1 MSYVGIPPF
10 GQTVRTTTELTA
22 SAGQVDFYPSGG
34 YIPGYIDVSINGQE
48 LGSQDYTAIDGVKVT
63 IAVACANLDEFKSKA
78 YWPVTMV
85 DVQSTSVAK
94 GGGNDKIFFENDQ
107 VVTSDYTITQ
117 GKNAMSAGDIT
128 INDGVLVTA
137 PPGSVWT
144 IV

>member
-1 MSYVGIPPF
+1 MSYVGVPPF

-34 YIPGYIDVSINGQE
+34 YLPGYIDIIVGGVE
-48 LGSQDYTAIDGVKVT
+48 LGSNDFTALDGVKVT
-63 IAVACANLDEFKSKA
+63 LAVAATAGEEFKSKA
-78 YWPVTMV
+78 YWPVTLV
-85 DVQSTSVAK
+85 DIKSTSVAK

-107 VVTSDYTITQ
+107 VVTSDYTITT

-137 PPGSVWT
+137 PSGSTWT

>member
-22 SAGQVDFYPSGG
+22 NAGQVDFYPSGG
-34 YIPGYIDVSINGQE
+34 YLPGYIDIIVGGVE
-48 LGSQDYTAIDGVKVT
+48 LGSNDFTALDGVKVT
-63 IAVACANLDEFKSKA
+63 LAVAAVAGEEFKSKA
-78 YWPVTMV
+78 YWPVTLV

>member
-1 MSYVGIPPF
+1 MSYIGVPPF

-34 YIPGYIDVSINGQE
+34 YIPGYIDIILNGQD
-48 LGSQDYTAIDGVKVT
+48 LNSNDYVATDGVKVT
-63 IAVACANLDEFKSKA
+63 LTVACVANDEFKSRA
-78 YWPVTMV
+78 YWPVTLV

-107 VVTSDYTITQ
+107 VVTSNYTVTS

-128 INDGVLVTA
+128 INNGVDVTL
-137 PPGSVWT
+137 PPGSTWT

>member
-1 MSYVGIPPF
+1 MSYVGVPPF

-22 SAGQVDFYPSGG
+22 TAGQTIFYPSGG
-34 YIPGYIDVSINGQE
+34 YLPGYIDVIVQGVE
-48 LGSQDYTAIDGVKVT
+48 LGSQDYTALDGVRV
-63 IAVACANLDEFKSKA
+63 ILNVACAAGEEFKSKA

-85 DVQSTSVAK
+85 DIASTSVAK

-107 VVTSDYTITQ
+107 VVTSNYTITA

-128 INDGVLVTA
+128 INNGVDVTI
-137 PPGSVWT
+137 PVGSTWT

>member
-1 MSYVGIPPF
+1 MSYIGVPPF

-34 YIPGYIDVSINGQE
+34 YIPGYIDIILNGQD
-48 LGSQDYTAIDGVKVT
+48 LNSNDYVATDGVKVT
-63 IAVACANLDEFKSKA
+63 LTVACALNDEFKSRA
-78 YWPVTMV
+78 YWPVTLV

-107 VVTSDYTITQ
+107 VVTSNYTVTP

-128 INDGVLVTA
+128 INNGVDVTL
-137 PPGSVWT
+137 PPGSTWT

>member
-22 SAGQVDFYPSGG
+22 NAGQVDFYPSGG
-34 YIPGYIDVSINGQE
+34 YLPGYIDVIVGGVE
-48 LGSQDYTAIDGVKVT
+48 LSSSDYTALDGVKVT
-63 IAVACANLDEFKSKA
+63 LAVAAVAGEEFKSKA
-78 YWPVTMV
+78 YWPVTLV

-137 PPGSVWT
+137 PSGSTWT

>member
-1 MSYVGIPPF
+1 MSYIGVPPF

-22 SAGQVDFYPSGG
+22 TAGQVDFYPSGG
-34 YIPGYIDVSINGQE
+34 YVPGYIDIILNGQE
-48 LGSQDYTAIDGVKVT
+48 LGANDFIATDGVKVT
-63 IAVACANLDEFKSKA
+63 LVEACDLNDEFKSKA
-78 YWPVTMV
+78 YWPVTLV

-107 VVTSDYTITQ
+107 VVTADYTITA

>member
-34 YIPGYIDVSINGQE
+34 YIPGYIDIILNGQD
-48 LGSQDYTAIDGVKVT
+48 LGSNDFIALDGKKVT
-63 IAVACANLDEFKSKA
+63 LVEACAALDEFKSRA
-78 YWPVTMV
+78 YWPVTLV

-128 INDGVLVTA
+128 INDGVLVTT

>member
-1 MSYVGIPPF
+1 MSYIGVPPF

-34 YIPGYIDVSINGQE
+34 YIPGYIDIILNGQD
-48 LGSQDYTAIDGVKVT
+48 LNSVDYVAIDGVKVT
-63 IAVACANLDEFKSKA
+63 LNLACVANDEFKSRA
-78 YWPVTMV
+78 YWPVTLV
-85 DVQSTSVAK
+85 DVAATSVAK

-107 VVTSDYTITQ
+107 VVTSNYTVTP

-128 INDGVLVTA
+128 INSDVDVTL
-137 PPGSVWT
+137 PSGSTWT

>member
-1 MSYVGIPPF
+1 MSYIGVPPF

-34 YIPGYIDVSINGQE
+34 YIPGYIDIILNGQD
-48 LGSQDYTAIDGVKVT
+48 LGSNDYVATDGVKVT
-63 IAVACANLDEFKSKA
+63 LNVACAANDEFKSRA
-78 YWPVTMV
+78 YWPVTLV

-107 VVTSDYTITQ
+107 VVTADYTITA

>member
-1 MSYVGIPPF
+1 MSYIGVPPF

-22 SAGQVDFYPSGG
+22 AAGQVDFYPSGG
-34 YIPGYIDVSINGQE
+34 YVPGYIDIILNGQD
-48 LGSQDYTAIDGVKVT
+48 LNSNDFIAIDGIKVT
-63 IAVACANLDEFKSKA
+63 LVEACDALDEFKSRA
-78 YWPVTMV
+78 YWPVTLV

-107 VVTSDYTITQ
+107 VVTSNYTVTP

-128 INDGVLVTA
+128 INSGVDVTL
-137 PPGSVWT
+137 PSGSTWT

>member
-1 MSYVGIPPF
+1 MSYIGVPPF

-22 SAGQVDFYPSGG
+22 TAGQVDFYPSGG
-34 YIPGYIDVSINGQE
+34 YIPGYIDVKINGQE
-48 LGSQDYTAIDGVKVT
+48 LQSTDFTAIDGVKVT
-63 IAVACANLDEFKSKA
+63 LAVACAALDEFKSKA
-78 YWPVTMV
+78 YWPVTLV

-107 VVTSDYTITQ
+107 VVTSNYTVTP

-128 INDGVLVTA
+128 INNGVDVTL
-137 PPGSVWT
+137 PSGSTWT

>member
-1 MSYVGIPPF
+1 MSYLGVPPF

-22 SAGQVDFYPSGG
+22 TAGQVDFYPSGG
-34 YIPGYIDVSINGQE
+34 YVVGYIDVKINGQE
-48 LGSQDYTAIDGVKVT
+48 LNSNDFTAIDGVKVT
-63 IAVACANLDEFKSKA
+63 LAVACAALDEFKSKA
-78 YWPVTMV
+78 YWPVTLV

-107 VVTSDYTITQ
+107 VVTSNYTVTP

-128 INDGVLVTA
+128 INNGVDVTL
-137 PPGSVWT
+137 PPGSTWS